1 MKSKLIA
8 GIISICVIGGAG
20 VAIVM
25 NSQENSSNNL
35 SNNNVV
41 QERSI
46 NNTKVK
52 SDENKGQEKVQ
63 SKDGEYIKESNDQI
77 AVVENN
83 ESIEENTNQ
92 KSEKVNEIINNSS
105 QNDEVKVQG
114 NNDTTTNTSN
124 NTNNVNTDINMSNQS
139 NEEISKPNTGV
150 QNQIY
155 DSNFMAEVESMIFNK
170 VNEERAK
177 NGLPPLSYNSTMEH
191 YARVKSQDMGDR
203 GYFDHNNPE
212 GELMTAQMLRDGV
225 TYNAWGEN
233 IAYIGGISDANA
245 LANQFMT
252 NWMNSSGHRAN
263 ILSSNFTSIGVG
275 VYKIGNTVYATQ
287 EFYR

>member
-63 SKDGEYIKESNDQI
+63 SKDGEDIKESNDQI

-83 ESIEENTNQ
+83 KSIEENTNQ

-139 NEEISKPNTGV
+139 NEEISKPNAGV

>member
-63 SKDGEYIKESNDQI
+63 SKDGEDIKESNDQI
-77 AVVENN
+77 AVDENN
-83 ESIEENTNQ
+83 KSIEENTNQ

-105 QNDEVKVQG
+105 QIDEVEVQG

-177 NGLPPLSYNSTMEH
+177 NGLAPLSYNSTMEH

>member
-1 MKSKLIA
+1 M
-8 GIISICVIGGAG
+8 CVIGGAG

-25 NSQENSSNNL
+25 NSQEDSSNNL
-35 SNNNVV
+35 SNNSVV

-63 SKDGEYIKESNDQI
+63 SKDSEDTKESNDQI

-92 KSEKVNEIINNSS
+92 KSEKANDTINNSS
-105 QNDEVKVQG
+105 QNDEVEVQG
-114 NNDTTTNTSN
+114 NNDTITNTSN

-139 NEEISKPNTGV
+139 NEEISKPNAGV

-170 VNEERAK
+170 VNEERTK
-177 NGLPPLSYNSTMEH
+177 NGLAPLSYNGTMEH

-203 GYFDHNNPE
+203 GYFDHNNQE
-212 GELMTAQMLRDGV
+212 GELITAQMLRDGV